1 VFSYPG
7 DNALRLNN
15 TNLCASRRPGPLPA
29 LTRLLSCLDAG
40 TSPYSGAPA
49 KVYTCYP
56 GLAAQHW
63 YYTLDLRIA
72 LVGDAHQCL
81 DFDGS
86 KGTRAVQTWACTDND
101 RNQMW
106 GPDARPYSL

>member
-1 VFSYPG
+1 V
-7 DNALRLNN
+7 
-15 TNLCASRRPGPLPA
+15 
-29 LTRLLSCLDAG
+29 LTHLLSCLDAG
-40 TSPYSGAPA
+40 SSPYSGAPA

-56 GLAAQHW
+56 GLAAQNW

-81 DFDGS
+81 DFDGT